1 MLMTPIERYDW
12 IERSKSIIVMVR
24 CNNDCPQA
32 VKTWPRALG
41 AAESDER
48 KMIMEDYNVIMS
60 AADRDRQEQ
69 AFYDKY
75 GDDTL
80 KSTALKV
87 AAAVALY
94 ATVMAGISAALH

>member
-1 MLMTPIERYDW
+1 
-12 IERSKSIIVMVR
+12 
-24 CNNDCPQA
+24 
-32 VKTWPRALG
+32 
-41 AAESDER
+41 
-48 KMIMEDYNVIMS
+48 MEDYNVIMS

>member
-1 MLMTPIERYDW
+1 MAPIERYDW
-12 IERSKSIIVMVR
+12 IERAKSISVMVR
-24 CNNDCPQA
+24 CNNDWPPA
-32 VKTWPRALG
+32 VKTWPRARG
-41 AAESDER
+41 AAEFDE
-48 KMIMEDYNVIMS
+48 KKIAMEDYNVTMS

-75 GDDTL
+75 GDDSL